1 MKAFIHETLIRV
13 SLLLGSWPIRFVAWW
28 IATGYFLFRS
38 SRRKSSIGL
47 YQVIFPKR
55 SRWYYL
61 YCTWRQFHSHAT
73 TFAERIEFDRNQGL
87 TTSTQGKENLVE
99 VARRG
104 RGGVILMSHLGSF
117 EIAASAFREV
127 KFKLLL
133 IMGEKEA
140 KQVARDQREAMKARG
155 IHIQVATAGEDFLF
169 GGVEAI
175 QFVREGGFV
184 SVAGDLVWTEQRSRL
199 PVRLFGHEVG
209 LSAGPHL
216 LALVSNAPLFTMFT
230 FRVEKGKHLII
241 ISPPREVKATSR
253 SERSA
258 ALQASAQAYANALE
272 EMVRQHPFQWYI
284 FEPFFGSVS
293 ADRKKSNPSVSA
305 SKPGEDME
313 QQNFLLDGMCGK

>member
-1 MKAFIHETLIRV
+1 MKVFIHEMLIRV
-13 SLLLGSWPIRFVAWW
+13 SLLLGSWPIRFFAWW
-28 IATGYFLFRS
+28 IATGYFLFRP
-38 SRRKSSIGL
+38 SRRRSSIHL
-47 YQVIFPKR
+47 YQIIFSER

-61 YCTWRQFHSHAT
+61 YCTWRQFHSYAA
-73 TFAERIEFDRNQGL
+73 TFAERIEFDRNKGL
-87 TTSTQGKENLVE
+87 TTSTQGREKLVE

-117 EIAASAFREV
+117 EIAAGAFREV
-127 KFKLLL
+127 RLKLLL

-169 GGVEAI
+169 GGVEAVKFI
-175 QFVREGGFV
+175 KEGGFV

-199 PVRLFGHEVG
+199 PVTLFGHEVG

-241 ISPPREVKATSR
+241 MSSPREVKATSR

-293 ADRKKSNPSVSA
+293 ADMRKTNPSFSASNPE
-305 SKPGEDME
+305 EDMRR
-313 QQNFLLDGMCGK
+313 QDFLLDGTSGK